1 MADGFEELTRIIWR
15 PGADGNH
22 QRHVYINR
30 TEMTVEELQRSMM
43 ERDALIRGMLQ
54 GGAKLLDGMDKL
66 FGDIDPEL
74 KEAIDRARGMD
85 RRR

>member
-15 PGADGNH
+15 PGEDGRH
-22 QRHVYINR
+22 ERHVFINR
-30 TEMTVEELQRSMM
+30 TEMTEAELRKSMM
-43 ERDALIRGMLQ
+43 DRDALLRGIVQ
-54 GGAKLLDGMDKL
+54 GGEARLDGLDKL
-66 FGDIDPEL
+66 FGDICPEI